1 MNISK
6 TISPLLVSFAV
17 AILFAACGGGS
28 GYGTSTGAMT
38 GTLGVSLTDAPSCGF
53 DHVYVTV
60 SKVRVHQSS
69 NMNISDTDPGWY
81 DITLSAPARIDLLN
95 LTNGVLYSL
104 GTTTLPAGQYQQ
116 VRLMLVANTGN
127 SAPYA
132 NSIVPTGGAET
143 PLTTPSGMQSG
154 IKLIN
159 QFTVA
164 ANTRVDLVLD
174 FNACKSVV
182 TAGNSGMYIMKPVV
196 TMMPTV
202 VSGTIEGW
210 VDPVLAAST
219 PVAVSAQVASG
230 MTIASVKATVADPV
244 TGKFVLAPVL
254 ESSMLGNYN
263 IVITANNHA
272 TAVVSG
278 IGVSAASTV
287 DVNTSGNPILLDASV
302 MHTVSGTVS
311 VAGIT
316 TNIDAVVQALQT
328 LSSSLQVEAAMARV
342 DLTTGNY
349 SLSLPV
355 AAPQYASYVSSAMPL
370 VFTSASASAGQYT
383 LSGTLATGIQQSV
396 NVNMTP
402 GNMTSNFAF

>member
-1 MNISK
+1 MNIAK
-6 TISPLLVSFAV
+6 TISLLLVSFAV

-81 DITLSAPARIDLLN
+81 DITLSTPTRIDLLN

-132 NSIVPTGGAET
+132 NSVVPTGGSEN
-143 PLTTPSGMQSG
+143 PLTTPSAVQSG

-196 TMMPTV
+196 TITPTV

-219 PVAVSAQVASG
+219 PVAVSAQIASG
-230 MTIASVKATVADPV
+230 TAVASVKATVADPV
-244 TGKFVLAPVL
+244 TGKFVLAPML
-254 ESSMLGNYN
+254 ESSMLGSYN
-263 IVITANNHA
+263 VVITANNHA

-278 IGVSAASTV
+278 IGVTAASTT
-287 DVNTSGNPILLDASV
+287 DINTSGNPILLDASV
-302 MHTVSGTVS
+302 MHTASGTVS
-311 VAGIT
+311 VGGMTA
-316 TNIDAVVQALQT
+316 NIDASVQATQT
-328 LSSSLQVEAAMARV
+328 LSPGLQVEAATAGV

-349 SLSLPV
+349 SISLPI
-355 AAPQYASYVSSAMPL
+355 AAPKSAPFVSSSTPL
-370 VFTSASASAGQYT
+370 VFTSASGSAGQYT
-383 LSGTLATGIQQSV
+383 LSGILATGIQQSA

-402 GNMTSNFAF
+402 GNVTSNFAF